1 MFPYA
6 TNNQLR
12 TGTDKGKNNKSTLE
26 MAECVVD
33 EGALSP

>member
-12 TGTDKGKNNKSTLE
+12 TGTDKGAHQPRSWLPRRAR
-26 MAECVVD
+26 MVA
-33 EGALSP
+33 